1 MILIFFFRVWTRSQC
16 AGACV
21 YTCMWRLGIDNGC
34 LFSAGLNKNG
44 PHKLIHLNADSPGP
58 RQFESIGRIRRC
70 GLATGSVALGVG
82 FDVSKI
88 QAR

>member
-1 MILIFFFRVWTRSQC
+1 MCRCTCI
-16 AGACV
+16 
-21 YTCMWRLGIDNGC
+21 YTCTWRLGIDNGC

-44 PHKLIHLNADSPGP
+44 PHLNAYSPGT
-58 RQFESIGRIRRC
+58 RQFESIGRISRC

-82 FDVSKI
+82 FDISKI